1 MINRCQVGFIRKSP
15 RGPATPI
22 LVHLAEINIY
32 ESKKYLVNANEFK
45 LEQKISRLWWP
56 PLQTEYPI

>member
-45 LEQKISRLWWP
+45 LEQNIPRL
-56 PLQTEYPI
+56 